1 MTIKGGAGGAPGNPF
16 DSTDEGV
23 FISKVGLSTIF
34 KPGFYTCVSRSR
46 NGARCLTM
54 YGHQ

>member
-34 KPGFYTCVSRSR
+34 KPGFYTFFSRSR
-46 NGARCLTM
+46 NSDQCLTM
-54 YGHQ
+54 YEHQ